1 MDVKGFAKKGL
12 RPVINRINHQIDRRI
27 DFRTTDL
34 VQRIHDFEFT
44 RDNFPAFV
52 NAIAS
57 QNAASRQVGR
67 RLNSLEAGMG
77 SVERRGEVIREEL
90 LYELRYGGQRE
101 DKITPE
107 VEVAILSPDKLA
119 AMGDNIRLNLGAGH
133 IPEPG
138 YLNVDFRAVPGIDI
152 TADIRHLPF
161 SPGEL
166 AEIRSA
172 HLLEHFPLEELRR
185 SILPTWVELLKDG
198 GLFVAV
204 VPDMASMVRAAA
216 EGNIPMAD
224 FLKVTYGGQEYE
236 GDFHFTGFTPE
247 SMRELFEDVGLTE
260 VVVREQGRPN
270 GMCLEMEIA
279 ATRRLAS

>member
-1 MDVKGFAKKGL
+1 
-12 RPVINRINHQIDRRI
+12 
-27 DFRTTDL
+27 
-34 VQRIHDFEFT
+34 
-44 RDNFPAFV
+44 
-52 NAIAS
+52 
-57 QNAASRQVGR
+57 
-67 RLNSLEAGMG
+67 MG
-77 SVERRGEVIREEL
+77 YVERRGEFIREEL